1 MSAAAGRRIPV
12 VPVVA
17 FLGRGKVIYYGRPPE
32 GCIVTT
38 YGDLGRALNA
48 HGNRIRESTIQKLL
62 VIAAQVDRA
71 TVGQYLGMSSSAR
84 GDHSGNPGRI
94 PSQRETAR

>member
-1 MSAAAGRRIPV
+1 M

-17 FLGRGKVIYYGRPPE
+17 FLGRGKVVYYGRPPE

-62 VIAAQVDRA
+62 LVAAQVDRA
-71 TVGQYLGMSSSAR
+71 TVGQYLGMSAR
-84 GDHSGNPGRI
+84 SRRDQSGNSGRI